1 MPPPDS
7 TTSRADVVVVG
18 GGPAGAAAATTLAR
32 GGVRVVL
39 LDKAR
44 FPRDKICGDGL
55 TTGALRRLDALGL
68 EPTTVASWRVVD
80 DMVLR
85 TPSGRETTF
94 ALPRTGGQFAA
105 VARRADL
112 DAAVLDLARD
122 AGATV
127 LEGHACTAVT
137 DHGDQITVHAR
148 GLAPL
153 DASYLI
159 AADGMWSPIRKMLG
173 VAAPDYRGEWHAF
186 RQYVHHVSPRASREL
201 YVSFE
206 PDFLPGYFWSFP
218 VGEHD
223 ANIGFG
229 IRRGG
234 AFRVGAMKALWPE
247 ILARPHIQE
256 LLGPDATFER
266 PHQAWPIPAR
276 VDQISHSA
284 GRTLFVGDAAAAT
297 DALTGEGI
305 GQALATGVWAA
316 EAILAG
322 GSSGGRGGAGA
333 GALGRPEDVRA
344 TYERS
349 IDTELVADH
358 RMAELL
364 SRAMSHRK
372 GVRISVRLAGA
383 TDWTRR
389 NFARWLFED
398 YPRALLATPRRWHR
412 GMFTGPGA
420 FRD

>member
-1 MPPPDS
+1 MI
-7 TTSRADVVVVG
+7 VVG

-32 GGVRVVL
+32 AGRGVVL
-39 LDKAR
+39 VDKAT

-55 TTGALRRLDALGL
+55 TTGALRRLDDLGL
-68 EPTTVASWRVVD
+68 DPADVASWRVVE

-94 ALPRTGGQFAA
+94 PLPRTGGQFAA
-105 VARRADL
+105 VARRMDL
-112 DAAVLDLARD
+112 DAAILDLARA
-122 AGATV
+122 AGVTV
-127 LEGHACTAVT
+127 LEGHTCRAVT
-137 DHGDQITVHAR
+137 THADR
-148 GLAPL
+148 VVVEADGLEPIEGG
-153 DASYLI
+153 YLI

-173 VAAPDYRGEWHAF
+173 VAVPDYRGDWHAF
-186 RQYVHHVSPRASREL
+186 RQYVQNVSPRASREL

-229 IRRGG
+229 IRRGAG
-234 AFRVGAMKALWPE
+234 FRVGAMKALWPE
-247 ILARPHIQE
+247 VLARPHVRA

-266 PHQAWPIPAR
+266 AHQAWPIPAR
-276 VDQISHSA
+276 VDQIDHSV

-297 DALTGEGI
+297 DSLTGEGI

-316 EAILAG
+316 EAIVHEPV
-322 GSSGGRGGAGA
+322 GGAA
-333 GALGRPEDVRA
+333 RPGDPDAVRA
-344 TYERS
+344 RYEQAVH
-349 IDTELVADH
+349 EGLVADH

-372 GVRISVRLAGA
+372 GVRISVRLAG
-383 TDWTRR
+383 TNDWTRR

-398 YPRALLATPRRWHR
+398 YPRALIATPRRWHK

-420 FRD
+420 YRD